1 MKYQSVYCSKVR
13 KCACALFMFLS
24 CAAAFAGEAQ
34 GVTSVSRVLPEAVP
48 VASGGD
54 GLEDVV
60 PLKQVDVRP
69 EFPGGREAMRE
80 YAAKY
85 FAGDSLKGRPK
96 WTFYVNARFVVE
108 KDGSVTPVGLKEHYS
123 EKVDGAVLRM
133 LASMPRWTPGLK
145 DGEAVRTGYAARFEV
160 PCNLASSVTVPE
172 FVGGEDVL
180 MKYLYS
186 ELKKRGATKYSGKRV
201 KVLAQFVVDRD
212 GSVSDVRIVRHGL
225 DWMDSAVCDV
235 LRSMP
240 QWKPGTVD
248 GQAVRV
254 RYTLPVTF
262 GNK

>member
-34 GVTSVSRVLPEAVP
+34 GVTSVPRVLPEAVP

-60 PLKQVDVRP
+60 PLKQVDVKP

-85 FAGDSLKGRPK
+85 FAGDSLKGSPK
-96 WTFYVNARFVVE
+96 WTFYVRARFVVE

-123 EKVDGAVLRM
+123 EKVDSAVLRM
-133 LASMPRWTPGLK
+133 LASMPRWTPGRK
-145 DGEAVRTGYAARFEV
+145 GGELVRTGYATRFEV
-160 PCNLASSVTVPE
+160 PCNLVTVITPAE
-172 FVGGEDVL
+172 FVGGQDVFL
-180 MKYLYS
+180 RWFYS
-186 ELKKRGATKYSGKRV
+186 EWKKRDASRYRGKTI
-201 KVLAQFVVDRD
+201 KVLARFVVRAD
-212 GSVSDVRIVRHGL
+212 GSIDDVEIVKPGRAMI
-225 DWMDSAVCDV
+225 DAAVGDI
-235 LRSMP
+235 LSSMP
-240 QWKPGTVD
+240 AWKPATVD
-248 GQAVRV
+248 GQPVSV
-254 RYTLPVTF
+254 RYTLPLRF

>member
-1 MKYQSVYCSKVR
+1 MKTISFRLGVFASKIVLVALVLCSGAIATCNASSSGTCR
-13 KCACALFMFLS
+13 
-24 CAAAFAGEAQ
+24 AAQPAANGIAY
-34 GVTSVSRVLPEAVP
+34 
-48 VASGGD
+48 GD
-54 GLEDVV
+54 DSSERIV
-60 PLKQVDVRP
+60 PLKEVDVRP
-69 EFPGGREAMRE
+69 EFPGGRKAMSE
-80 YAAKY
+80 YAKKH
-85 FAGDSLKGRPK
+85 FAGDSIKDDPK
-96 WTFYVNARFVVE
+96 CPFYVHVRFVVE

-123 EKVDGAVLRM
+123 EKVDSAVLRM
-133 LASMPRWTPGLK
+133 LASMPRWTPGRK
-145 DGEAVRTGYAARFEV
+145 DGETVRTGYAARFEV

-172 FVGGEDVL
+172 FIGGEDVL

-212 GSVSDVRIVRHGL
+212 GSVSNVRIVRHGL

-248 GQAVRV
+248 DQAVRV